1 VRLSSFDTL
10 LARQDLKVLRET
22 FADVSKSVGTCSS
35 SQCAERGLKDNA
47 ASPSKLSFRCSAALS
62 DPATHSLIVRSK
74 YLSTLQPEAS
84 LPGVRQQERSS
95 RCPGAQGLFSET
107 TPSGQRL
114 AGRILQTFPD
124 TRGCVRAVSVPSENG
139 VFNQL
144 TMSLCFLTAI
154 SGNPQLRTATSTHI
168 DLASDQPCGLAVTW
182 TVHFLQRQPGATM
195 DNVFLARG
203 RQRAC
208 RHKMVC
214 YPLQTAGLVYGLFSL
229 LMATALHLLPRTMD
243 FFLAGGNRCA
253 HQ

>member
-1 VRLSSFDTL
+1 MAPVTACASSEKRLQAVSTFGSKNIAWAVVAVRLSSFDTL
-10 LARQDLKVLRET
+10 IARHDLKVLRET
-22 FADVSKSVGTCSS
+22 LGDVSKSV
-35 SQCAERGLKDNA
+35 
-47 ASPSKLSFRCSAALS
+47 ASS
-62 DPATHSLIVRSK
+62 DPLVDRTFQVSVHSSTRSFV
-74 YLSTLQPEAS
+74 A
-84 LPGVRQQERSS
+84 RRSS
-95 RCPGAQGLFSET
+95 ARTLTRCPGAQGLFSET

-214 YPLQTAGLVYGLFSL
+214 YPLQTAGPVYGLFSL